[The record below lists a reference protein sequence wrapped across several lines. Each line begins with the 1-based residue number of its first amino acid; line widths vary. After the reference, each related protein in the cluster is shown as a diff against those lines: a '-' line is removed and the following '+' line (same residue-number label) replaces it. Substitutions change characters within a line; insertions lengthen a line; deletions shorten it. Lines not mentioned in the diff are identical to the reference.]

1 MTPNDA
7 INLAAALV
15 GTKGRLCEQLQVSK
29 QAINGWKT
37 RGVPIKRALQIQELT
52 GGVVKLGDLCPQYA
66 NIEIVQIE
74 NV

>member
-52 GGVVKLGDLCPQYA
+52 GGVVK
-66 NIEIVQIE
+66 
-74 NV
+74 